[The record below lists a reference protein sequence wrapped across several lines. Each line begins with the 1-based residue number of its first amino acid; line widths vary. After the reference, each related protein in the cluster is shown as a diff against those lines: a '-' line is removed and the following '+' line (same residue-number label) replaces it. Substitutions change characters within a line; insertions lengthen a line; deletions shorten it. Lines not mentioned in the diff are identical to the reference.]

1 MSEAAGD
8 DDADA
13 VCFALRG
20 VRTLI
25 TVDSGNTT
33 RSLTVTQSARHASPL
48 HRAAM
53 QIICELAHVTA
64 VSAAAFGRP
73 FGAGNEIGR
82 VRLCECVNSIF

>member
-1 MSEAAGD
+1 MSEAAGGD
-8 DDADA
+8 GDDA
-13 VCFALRG
+13 VCFAVRG

-53 QIICELAHVTA
+53 QMICELAHVTA
-64 VSAAAFGRP
+64 VSAAP